1 MTFKILFTLV
11 MLQNMGYVIE
21 NFYLFFMTGDSVC
34 LVKGMIVLILSL
46 LIGVPL
52 FKDLRN

>member
-34 LVKGMIVLILSL
+34 LVKGVIVLILSL